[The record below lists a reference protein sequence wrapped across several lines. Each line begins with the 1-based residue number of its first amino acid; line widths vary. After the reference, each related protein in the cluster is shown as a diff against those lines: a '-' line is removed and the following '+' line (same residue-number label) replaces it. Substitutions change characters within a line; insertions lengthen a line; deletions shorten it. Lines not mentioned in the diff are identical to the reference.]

1 MNNSRDRIITEF
13 STFCTIAPNTDSSFV
28 WKRDWGNVKFMSQ
41 LTLEAPPVNP
51 DCWARY
57 FLLILQQQKRYAIES
72 EFSQKECIDQMA
84 IAVKDLVT
92 QASQQNRDL
101 ADLHD
106 YLSSQDIH
114 HPAQKLFDRQAAI
127 SKQLLIAHLQ
137 RPSGFSACQHH
148 RKLSINIRKQ
158 FSLIDCL
165 QELNQVISDPL
176 HCLRNFDLTR
186 PNITLKTYVEKRLR
200 QQLPNIICVKLGAPR
215 NFADWG
221 LLRHTTKKQLLA
233 ALQFYGLSEIERMQH
248 RLIWHC
254 FREIYEPVKA
264 ERHSPL
270 PQPSQAQLIGIQD
283 RYKQRCYGFQL
294 TPEITEL
301 EVSSC
306 LQTCIKAIRH
316 YQNRTNAISTFDEAV
331 YQNQDTSSET
341 NDPLE
346 EEEFDASLNEKIL
359 FGAEEEDIEKDISPD
374 PLENLINASDAT
386 NLADVGRITQN
397 TVAAIFLALERVVQ
411 IALRLNYGL
420 DFNQAEIVQILGEP
434 WKLLPQCTRSR
445 TFNRWKKPFLDQLT
459 SDVRAAYPELLPE
472 HQPHDD
478 RIQAIEQYLK
488 WYLKQYCVSFF
499 HPPLLADYAALDHRD
514 KEALTLRYL
523 HQMDEAAIAQK
534 LNFQSTQAVREHIH
548 CRMRSLSNTLKE
560 WTKTTLEVNLDLC
573 QSTPEKLSLFIET
586 WLTNPMNDKPQI
598 STE

>member
-13 STFCTIAPNTDSSFV
+13 STFCTIAPNSDSSFV
-28 WKRDWGNVKFMSQ
+28 RKQDVGKKKFMER
-41 LTLEAPPVNP
+41 LTSEAPSVNP

-57 FLLILQQQKRYAIES
+57 FLLILQQHKRFALKS

-84 IAVKDLVT
+84 IAVKNLVT
-92 QASQQNRDL
+92 QAPQQNWKL
-101 ADLHD
+101 AELHD
-106 YLSSQDIH
+106 YLASQDSY

-127 SKQLLIAHLQ
+127 AKQLLIAHLQ
-137 RPSGFSACQHH
+137 RPSRFSASRSYQ
-148 RKLSINIRKQ
+148 RLSINIKKQ
-158 FSLIDCL
+158 FSLTDCL
-165 QELNQVISDPL
+165 QESNQIIADPL
-176 HCLRNFDLTR
+176 QCLKTFDLTR
-186 PNITLKTYVEKRLR
+186 PNITLKTYAEKKLC
-200 QQLPNIICVKLGAPR
+200 QQLPNIIAAKLGTPR
-215 NFADWG
+215 VFSDWG
-221 LLRHTTKKQLLA
+221 LLRHTSKKQLFA
-233 ALQFYGLSEIERMQH
+233 ALESYGLSEVQIIRH
-248 RLIWHC
+248 RLIWQS
-254 FREIYEPVKA
+254 FQEIYSAKA
-264 ERHSPL
+264 EGRSPL
-270 PQPSQAQLIGIQD
+270 PPPSQTQLIDIRD
-283 RYKQRCYGFQL
+283 HYKQRCHDFQL

-301 EVSSC
+301 EVSSS
-306 LQTCIKAIRH
+306 LQTCIQAIRH
-316 YQNRTNAISTFDEAV
+316 YQNRTNAISTFDEAL

-346 EEEFDASLNEKIL
+346 EEEFDASLNEEIL
-359 FGAEEEDIEKDISPD
+359 FGVEKEDIEKDISLD

-397 TVAAIFLALERVVQ
+397 TVAAIFLALERVAQ

-459 SDVRAAYPELLPE
+459 SDVRAAYPELFPE

-478 RIQAIEQYLK
+478 LIQAIKQYLE
-488 WYLKQYCVSFF
+488 WYLNQCCTRFF
-499 HPPLLADYAALDHRD
+499 HPPLLADYTALNQPD
-514 KEALTLRYL
+514 KESLILRYF

-548 CRMRSLSNTLKE
+548 CRMKSLSNALKE